1 MTTRDEFLEAVRRST
16 GGDQDAPVST
26 TSTAPAEPSATEV
39 GRMDDQRPLAD
50 VFEDRAGEVGMHVH
64 RVADMSA
71 ASDEVAN
78 ILDSESIDRVLA
90 WADRDVDGLEF
101 RDGVEVER
109 WDPSLPADDLKD
121 SAFGMSCGVTGAD
134 YAVAETGSLVVC
146 SSPEHGRSVSLL
158 GRVHV
163 ALVRTSVILPDLYD
177 LFARIK
183 TDYPDGLPSNIS
195 LVTGPSKTADIELN
209 LVIGVHGPATVHIVM
224 VEA

>member
-1 MTTRDEFLEAVRRST
+1 MTTRDEVLEAVRRST

-134 YAVAETGSLVVC
+134 YAVEPDSALKCVCASREWKSQLAVGMDRKPPSVEPPAAVEQSAGETAVCVLAQEGGAHRRVGPYAPQRDALGS
-146 SSPEHGRSVSLL
+146 
-158 GRVHV
+158 
-163 ALVRTSVILPDLYD
+163 
-177 LFARIK
+177 K
-183 TDYPDGLPSNIS
+183 
-195 LVTGPSKTADIELN
+195 
-209 LVIGVHGPATVHIVM
+209 
-224 VEA
+224 